1 MAYKSNSIEQ
11 SHNLLEI
18 VACELSVKGGRD
30 EGREG
35 GRKEE
40 SERASERETER
51 ERQTERA

>member
-30 EGREG
+30 EGRG
-35 GRKEE
+35 GRGGRGGGK
-40 SERASERETER
+40 T
-51 ERQTERA
+51 Q